1 MSSDK
6 KSEPSKEGF
15 LNRWSQ
21 RKRHAAT
28 VDDIEEAATQEDEPH
43 SSAANGVTSST
54 LDSENINTEQLPVAD
69 GGDIQLD
76 ENQERVLTDAD
87 MPDLNTLNGD
97 SDFSPFFS
105 DGVSKELRNKALK
118 KLFFSGRFAA
128 RDGLDDY
135 DDDFT
140 YFEPLGDTVTSDMKY
155 HARRKEKAR
164 LAKLEEERLEEERL
178 EAEKLAAEDSN
189 QESLEDQAGESPE
202 KVNTESEDIS
212 QSEEKIAQDS
222 QPDIKDNEDT
232 AAEDSESDY
241 VASTTVSSKDNDDT
255 QSG

>member
-21 RKRHAAT
+21 RKRDSAT
-28 VDDIEEAATQEDEPH
+28 VDDGEDAAAVQKEEPH
-43 SSAANGVTSST
+43 SIAANDVV
-54 LDSENINTEQLPVAD
+54 SENLKTKQPLAAD
-69 GGDIQLD
+69 GEDIQLD
-76 ENQERVLTDAD
+76 EDQERVLTDAD

-178 EAEKLAAEDSN
+178 EAEKLAAEDFN
-189 QESLEDQAGESPE
+189 QESLEDQADESPE